1 MLFFNVEH
9 LDTMTY
15 ARGEGFTLYLDCKAT
30 IKGKFIGMG
39 EVMAYLP
46 DDVAFSCGHTCDR
59 EKCIVLK
66 IEGVD

>member
-9 LDTMTY
+9 LDTMSYT
-15 ARGEGFTLYLDCKAT
+15 REEGFTLHLDCKAT
-30 IKGKFIGMG
+30 IKGRFLGMG

-46 DDVAFSCGHTCDR
+46 DNVEFSCGHKCDR
-59 EKCIVLK
+59 EKCSVLK